1 MSQGMWI
8 GSLMPLS
15 ALIGGIAG
23 GPLIEYIGRKKT
35 ILATA
40 FPFIGGK
47 IIETCIIPKNLYV
60 MRSNVLR
67 YIYIY
72 THTYLRY
79 NERAM

>member
-1 MSQGMWI
+1 MWI

-35 ILATA
+35 ILVTA

-47 IIETCIIPKNLYV
+47 IQDQSMHNARKPLCNKIQYIET
-60 MRSNVLR
+60 
-67 YIYIY
+67 Y
-72 THTYLRY
+72 TRC
-79 NERAM
+79 NEQAHSQASAP

>member
-1 MSQGMWI
+1 MDYILNLMSQSMWI

-15 ALIGGIAG
+15 ALVGGIAG

-47 IIETCIIPKNLYV
+47 ISSMPKKKK
-60 MRSNVLR
+60 
-67 YIYIY
+67 IF
-72 THTYLRY
+72 
-79 NERAM
+79 NEI